1 MQIRM
6 TPETMRQR
14 AGETD
19 TQAQNMQDLISKM
32 DSLLNTLKGE
42 WEGDAMRGYEDR
54 YNKIKPVLNNAREL
68 LVEIAT
74 NLRATAQIVE
84 ETDQRIGSQYRA

>member
-32 DSLLNTLKGE
+32 DSLLNTFKGE

>member
-32 DSLLNTLKGE
+32 DSLQRCTKGTL
-42 WEGDAMRGYEDR
+42 
-54 YNKIKPVLNNAREL
+54 
-68 LVEIAT
+68 
-74 NLRATAQIVE
+74 
-84 ETDQRIGSQYRA
+84 

>member
-19 TQAQNMQDLISKM
+19 TQAPNMQDLISKM

-54 YNKIKPVLNNAREL
+54 YNKIKSVLNNAREL